1 MQHLLTELGTRYR
14 FFRFNDKLSCRLND
28 SLSCSRLL
36 KQTARVFYAST
47 TVCFHFNNSLYQ
59 LVVVVI
65 YRFVEIKS
73 LTRLMYLNYL
83 VYLLLCGLPK
93 AQRGRGGGGIQ
104 TFSRIPQNLRTFIC
118 FFVWGDSCGGGY
130 AVRGS
135 FVFIVLTLPTCT
147 KRIGH
152 RTASKTKRPGKKF
165 I

>member
-47 TVCFHFNNSLYQ
+47 TMCFHFNNSLYQ

-93 AQRGRGGGGIQ
+93 AQRDRGGGGIQ
-104 TFSRIPQNLRTFIC
+104 TFSRIPQNLRTFCLFVCLGGFLWGWLCSSWQFC
-118 FFVWGDSCGGGY
+118 FHCPDFANLYQKNRS
-130 AVRGS
+130 
-135 FVFIVLTLPTCT
+135 
-147 KRIGH
+147 
-152 RTASKTKRPGKKF
+152 
-165 I
+165 